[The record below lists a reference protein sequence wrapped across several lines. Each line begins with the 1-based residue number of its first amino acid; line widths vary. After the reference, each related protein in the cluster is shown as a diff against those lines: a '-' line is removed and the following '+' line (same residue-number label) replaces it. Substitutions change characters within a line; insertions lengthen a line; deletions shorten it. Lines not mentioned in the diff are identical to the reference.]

1 MVWIWEVNFCI
12 LVVPEMQSIAGSR
25 GLPKWVP
32 SEMGVG
38 GDFGGEIEIWGGE
51 IEMDQ
56 LGRRFQNHIGLVM

>member
-1 MVWIWEVNFCI
+1 MVWIWDVNFCI
-12 LVVPEMQSIAGSR
+12 LVVPGMQSIAGSR

-38 GDFGGEIEIWGGE
+38 GDFGGEIE
-51 IEMDQ
+51 MDQ

>member
-12 LVVPEMQSIAGSR
+12 LVVPGMQSIAGSR

-38 GDFGGEIEIWGGE
+38 GDFGGEIEIWV
-51 IEMDQ
+51 
-56 LGRRFQNHIGLVM
+56 GRLRWTNWEDVFKITLAS